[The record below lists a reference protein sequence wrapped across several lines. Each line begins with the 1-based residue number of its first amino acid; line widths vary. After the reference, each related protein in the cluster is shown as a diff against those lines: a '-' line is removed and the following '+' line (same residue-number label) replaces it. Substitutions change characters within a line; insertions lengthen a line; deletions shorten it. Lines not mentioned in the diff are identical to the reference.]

1 MKSTPARKSRRA
13 LGAAAK
19 DRDLVK
25 RQATRGNKS
34 KTVAALP
41 SPAQIILL
49 RRSFNRLA
57 PQSGIAAMIFYRNLF
72 TLDPSLRSLFH
83 TTIELQGR
91 KFMDS
96 LEYTVASLENPRA
109 LIPALEAMG
118 RRHVT
123 YGTKPGHYAT
133 LVKALLQTLDECLEN
148 EFTPGVETAWRLA
161 LEFVAEAMQ
170 RGAAP
175 VHALTES
182 GNLPAKSAGKA
193 GGCPLSVRA

>member
-1 MKSTPARKSRRA
+1 MKSSPEKKLRRA
-13 LGAAAK
+13 PGAPAKGLGKAK
-19 DRDLVK
+19 RKTLRSK
-25 RQATRGNKS
+25 KS
-34 KTVAALP
+34 TTDAPLL
-41 SPAQIILL
+41 SSAQVVLL
-49 RRSFNRLA
+49 RRSFNRIA

-123 YGTKPGHYAT
+123 YGTKPEHYETVIQAM
-133 LVKALLQTLDECLEN
+133 LQTLGETLGKN
-148 EFTPGVETAWRLA
+148 FTPPVAKAWRRA
-161 LEFVAEAMQ
+161 LGFVCAAMQ
-170 RGAAP
+170 RGARE
-175 VHALTES
+175 VEELT
-182 GNLPAKSAGKA
+182 AGKSSNFA
-193 GGCPLSVRA
+193 RPSAVKDSRSVRR

>member
-1 MKSTPARKSRRA
+1 MKSSPAKKSRPA
-13 LGAAAK
+13 PGAAVKGRGRA
-19 DRDLVK
+19 K
-25 RQATRGNKS
+25 RQSARSKKS
-34 KTVAALP
+34 KIAAALL
-41 SPAQIILL
+41 SPAQGVLL
-49 RRSFNRLA
+49 RRSFNRIA

-96 LEYTVASLENPRA
+96 LEYTVASLENPRT

-133 LVKALLQTLDECLEN
+133 IVKALLQTLDECLEK
-148 EFTPGVETAWRLA
+148 EFTPEVETAWRRA
-161 LEFVAEAMQ
+161 LELVAETMQ
-170 RGAAP
+170 RGAAHI
-175 VHALTES
+175 HALTES

-193 GGCPLSVRA
+193 GMCPFQH

>member
-1 MKSTPARKSRRA
+1 MKSSSGKKSRRSPGA
-13 LGAAAK
+13 EAKGLGNAKRKTTRSKKSTTAAA
-19 DRDLVK
+19 L
-25 RQATRGNKS
+25 
-34 KTVAALP
+34 L
-41 SPAQIILL
+41 SPAQVVLL
-49 RRSFNRLA
+49 RRSFNRIA

-123 YGTKPGHYAT
+123 YGTKPEHYETVIQAMLLT
-133 LVKALLQTLDECLEN
+133 LGETLGKN
-148 EFTPGVETAWRLA
+148 FTPPVAKAWRQA
-161 LEFVAEAMQ
+161 LEFVAETMQ
-170 RGAAP
+170 RGAAH
-175 VHALTES
+175 VLALTES
-182 GNLPAKSAGKA
+182 GDLPAKSAGQA
-193 GGCPLSVRA
+193 GACPFDH

>member
-1 MKSTPARKSRRA
+1 MKRVAVKSKKSPAKVSHVGRN
-13 LGAAAK
+13 K
-19 DRDLVK
+19 DRGE
-25 RQATRGNKS
+25 RS
-34 KTVAALP
+34 KPGVTTPL
-41 SPAQIILL
+41 SHEQIARL
-49 RRSFNRLA
+49 RESFARIA

-109 LIPALEAMG
+109 LIPVLEAMG

-133 LVKALLQTLDECLEN
+133 VVKALLQTLDECLEK
-148 EFTPGVETAWRLA
+148 EFKPEVKTAWRRA
-161 LEFVAEAMQ
+161 LEFVTDTMQ
-170 RGAAP
+170 RSAAQ

-182 GNLPAKSAGKA
+182 E
-193 GGCPLSVRA
+193 

>member
-1 MKSTPARKSRRA
+1 MKSRPAKKSRPA
-13 LGAAAK
+13 PGAAAK
-19 DRDLVK
+19 GRGRAK
-25 RQATRGNKS
+25 RQATRGKKS
-34 KTVAALP
+34 KTAAALL
-41 SPAQIILL
+41 SPAQGVLL
-49 RRSFNRLA
+49 RRSFNRIA

-133 LVKALLQTLDECLEN
+133 LVKALLQTLGECLEN
-148 EFTPGVETAWRLA
+148 EFTPEVETAWRRA
-161 LEFVAEAMQ
+161 LEFVAETMQ
-170 RGAAP
+170 RGAAH
-175 VHALTES
+175 VHALTEG
-182 GNLPAKSAGKA
+182 GNLPANSPGKA
-193 GGCPLSVRA
+193 GACPFQQ

>member
-1 MKSTPARKSRRA
+1 MKSSLGKQSRPAP
-13 LGAAAK
+13 GAAAK
-19 DRDLVK
+19 GRGGAK
-25 RQATRGNKS
+25 RQSARSKKS
-34 KTVAALP
+34 KTAAALL
-41 SPAQIILL
+41 SPAQGVLL
-49 RRSFNRLA
+49 RHSFNRIA

-96 LEYTVASLENPRA
+96 LEYTVASLENPQA

-123 YGTKPGHYAT
+123 YGTKPEHYAT
-133 LVKALLQTLDECLEN
+133 MAKALLQTLGECLEK
-148 EFTPGVETAWRLA
+148 EFTPAVEVAWRLA
-161 LEFVAEAMQ
+161 LEFVAETMQ
-170 RGAAP
+170 RGAAH
-175 VHALTES
+175 VHALTEN

-193 GGCPLSVRA
+193 AACPFHH